1 MSMLKQVRRIV
12 TTNDENGK
20 SAVLIDG
27 IATNVITVLTELW
40 MTKKGRADHLD
51 GIDYGAESRAL
62 EPPSSGTVFRFFQ
75 IAPESAGAHLTAEE
89 RRKEAADWFAS
100 MNAAHLQP
108 DTSRHPSMHRSNT
121 TDYIILLSGS
131 ITLVLDTDE
140 RDLKPFDV
148 AIQRATNHAW
158 VNRGSEDALL
168 MAVLVDD
175 GSGGAEA

>member
-1 MSMLKQVRRIV
+1 MLKQVRRIV

-75 IAPESAGAHLTAEE
+75 IAPESADQDESGNRNQVEHVTPPKPIRNKCA
-89 RRKEAADWFAS
+89 RC
-100 MNAAHLQP
+100 N
-108 DTSRHPSMHRSNT
+108 HR
-121 TDYIILLSGS
+121 DQQHVIAQFI
-131 ITLVLDTDE
+131 
-140 RDLKPFDV
+140 K
-148 AIQRATNHAW
+148 
-158 VNRGSEDALL
+158 
-168 MAVLVDD
+168 VDQ
-175 GSGGAEA
+175 